1 MTRRLNRRR
10 FLALT
15 AATTGLGLL
24 KVCAPAATPS
34 STAAAKAAE
43 AATPAG
49 PKTGGTFT
57 LARTSGVIA
66 FNPVHMNVGHFS
78 YQHAL
83 WNTLLHYDANLNPV
97 PELAEKWDF
106 SADGKVMTL
115 KLRQGVKFHSGREF
129 TAEDAKFAIQFGQE
143 NERSTMRPLYQ
154 TVKQIEVV
162 DRYTIALKGD
172 SVNPGLFDL
181 LDVTY
186 IADKELIKDM
196 AKTAGGT
203 GPFRLDKY
211 LPNDR
216 VEMVANRDY
225 WEKGKPYLDRFV
237 LRQIPDAAT
246 LAINL
251 ESGAVDAIWDPT
263 LRDMLRL
270 KEAGAKY
277 VVDIGAPGNQVYNLA
292 INTKH
297 EVLKNKKVR
306 QAMAWSIDRA
316 RFCKTSLQ
324 GLVQPTC
331 LMWPIHS
338 WAHFKDLE
346 GKIGY
351 NLDNAKALLKEAGQ
365 EKGFEVEL
373 LCSSKMG
380 SAHIEIAQ
388 ILQADLKKINV
399 NARVADLEQAQYDRR
414 TAKGDI
420 QLMIH
425 TYARSNRDPG
435 TLVTAAKAWYNEK
448 EGGWTHFES
457 PAYDSLRVEMQ
468 STLDQEKRKATARKI
483 QEMMLDEC
491 FTNPIAENPR
501 PWAMANYVKGL
512 TYNMDNAPYVGDIW
526 LDR

>member
-1 MTRRLNRRR
+1 MRNLKRRD
-10 FLALT
+10 FLKIG
-15 AATTGLGLL
+15 AAGASLGLL
-24 KVCAPAATPS
+24 QAYGPGGLVVPTAASAAT
-34 STAAAKAAE
+34 
-43 AATPAG
+43 AG
-49 PKTGGTFT
+49 IKRGGTFT
-57 LARTSGVIA
+57 MAKTQGIDD
-66 FNPVHMNVGHFS
+66 FNPMNIRPGHFAHMRAA
-78 YQHAL
+78 Y
-83 WNTLLHYDANLNPV
+83 NTLAHYDDNLNLQ
-97 PELAEKWDF
+97 PELAEKWGF
-106 SADGKVMTL
+106 SSDGKTFTIT
-115 KLRQGVKFHSGREF
+115 LRQGVKFHNGREF
-129 TAEDAKFAIQFGQE
+129 TSADVKSTWEFCSINEWVTLRAMYKNIKAVETPDKYTAVFKFDAVFPGTYDIMD
-143 NERSTMRPLYQ
+143 TM
-154 TVKQIEVV
+154 
-162 DRYTIALKGD
+162 
-172 SVNPGLFDL
+172 
-181 LDVTY
+181 Y
-186 IADKELIKDM
+186 IIDKETSGDFG
-196 AKTAGGT
+196 KTAIGT
-203 GPFRLDKY
+203 GPFKLDKY
-211 LPNDR
+211 VPNDR
-216 VEMVANRDY
+216 AEFVANKDY
-225 WEKGKPYLDRFV
+225 WEKGKPYLDKFV

-251 ESGAVDAIWDPT
+251 ESDAVDAIWDPT

-270 KEAGAKY
+270 KEAGTKY
-277 VVDIGAPGNQVYNLA
+277 VVDMGAPANQVYNLA

-331 LMWPIHS
+331 LMWPAHS
-338 WAHFKDLE
+338 WACFKDLE

-351 NLDNAKALLKEAGQ
+351 NLDRAKALLTEAGL

-399 NARVADLEQAQYDRR
+399 NAKVADLEQAQYDRR

-491 FTNPIAENPR
+491 FTNPFAENPR

-526 LDR
+526 LDK